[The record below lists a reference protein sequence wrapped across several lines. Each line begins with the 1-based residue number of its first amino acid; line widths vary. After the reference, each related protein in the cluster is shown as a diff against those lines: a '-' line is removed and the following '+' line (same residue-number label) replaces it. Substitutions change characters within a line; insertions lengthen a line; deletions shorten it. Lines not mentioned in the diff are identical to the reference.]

1 MTESRADAA
10 TPGGL
15 LQLQAALQAH
25 LLAPEA
31 APTPALRAALVDG
44 PGPDLA
50 RRLQI
55 YHRAYRARL
64 QDTLADTF
72 GHTAAYLG
80 EARFAELAQA
90 YIADHPSRWRSLR
103 WYGADFPDWLAQH
116 QPQRGELAELA
127 RLDQALRH
135 CFDSADA
142 PVLTAA
148 DLAALPPAAWATLG
162 WRLQPGTAL
171 LHMHCNALSIWQA
184 LDADSQPPPPMPLP
198 APGLLLVWRR
208 DLQPHFRSVDPL
220 EALAL
225 QRTLVGDSF
234 ADTCAALIAAHRPG
248 DPQPDA
254 TASAGTLLR
263 RWLDDG
269 LLAGWTGW
277 PH

>member
-1 MTESRADAA
+1 MTDCPADAA
-10 TPGGL
+10 APGSL

-31 APTPALRAALVDG
+31 APAPALRAALAAR

-80 EARFAELAQA
+80 DDAFAEQAQA
-90 YIADHPSRWRSLR
+90 YIAAHPSQWRSLR
-103 WYGADFPDWLAQH
+103 WYGASFPDWLAQH
-116 QPQRGELAELA
+116 LPQQAEVAELA
-127 RLDQALRH
+127 RIDHALRR

-142 PVLTAA
+142 PVLAPP
-148 DLAALPPAAWATLG
+148 DLAALPPPAWASLA

-171 LHMHCNALSIWQA
+171 LQFQCNTLAIWQA
-184 LDADSQPPPPMPLP
+184 LDDDGTPPPAAPLP
-198 APGLLLVWRR
+198 LPGLLLVWRR
-208 DLQPHFRSVDPL
+208 GWQPHFRSL
-220 EALAL
+220 GQMEALAL
-225 QRTLVGDSF
+225 QRTLAGDSF
-234 ADTCAALIAAHRPG
+234 ADVCAALVAAQLSD
-248 DPQPDA
+248 DPAVDPA
-254 TASAGTLLR
+254 ARAGTLLR

-277 PH
+277 PG